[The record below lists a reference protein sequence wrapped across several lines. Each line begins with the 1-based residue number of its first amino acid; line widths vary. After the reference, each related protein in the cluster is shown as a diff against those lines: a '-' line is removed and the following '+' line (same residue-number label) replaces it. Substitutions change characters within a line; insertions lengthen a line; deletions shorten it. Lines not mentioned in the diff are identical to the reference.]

1 MMSAANPAIAAT
13 REQGL
18 QAPLRAQFRQRAA
31 DAWFDL
37 RRMLG
42 WSGLAGIACLLAA
55 FAFWC
60 LWVRGS
66 DEAMASLRHDLRA
79 LREQARLAPPVVRAP
94 TSDEQ
99 LRAFMAHFPPREQIG
114 AALDDFSRLAVQN
127 QLTLP
132 SGDYKFT
139 ESKNLRLA
147 RYEIHF
153 PVRGSYAQVYSLI
166 AAALNA
172 MPNLALDEIAIK
184 RESRLA
190 GEIEAQLRFSLYLRQ
205 D

>member
-1 MMSAANPAIAAT
+1 MSVANPTVVAAKET
-13 REQGL
+13 DLELPSG
-18 QAPLRAQFRQRAA
+18 AQLRQRAA

-42 WSGLAGIACLLAA
+42 WSGLAGIVCLFAA

-60 LWVRGS
+60 VWVRGS
-66 DEAMASLRHDLRA
+66 DETMARLRHDLRA

-114 AALDDFSRLAVQN
+114 AALDDFSRLAGQN

-132 SGDYKFT
+132 SGDYKLT
-139 ESKNLRLA
+139 EGKDLRLA

-190 GEIEAQLRFSLYLRQ
+190 NEIEVQLRFSLYLRQ

>member
-1 MMSAANPAIAAT
+1 MSAVDLTIV
-13 REQGL
+13 
-18 QAPLRAQFRQRAA
+18 APQEPGAPSRYRARRRHAAA

-60 LWVRGS
+60 VWVRGS
-66 DEAMASLRHDLRA
+66 DEAMARLRHDLRG
-79 LREQARLAPPVVRAP
+79 LREQARLAQPVVRAP

-99 LRAFMAHFPPREQIG
+99 LRAFLAHFPPREQIS
-114 AALDDFSRLAVQN
+114 AALDDFSRLAGQN

-132 SGDYKFT
+132 SGDYKLT

-147 RYEIHF
+147 CYEIHF

>member
-1 MMSAANPAIAAT
+1 MSAVDLPMIAA
-13 REQGL
+13 REAGSPSPRWARGR
-18 QAPLRAQFRQRAA
+18 QAAA
-31 DAWFDL
+31 DSWFDL

-42 WSGLAGIACLLAA
+42 WSGLAGIVFLLAA
-55 FAFWC
+55 LAFWC
-60 LWVRGS
+60 TWVRGS
-66 DEAMASLRHDLRA
+66 DEAMERLRQDLRV

-99 LRAFMAHFPPREQIG
+99 MRAFMAHFPPREQIG
-114 AALDDFSRLAVQN
+114 AALDDFSRLAGQN
-127 QLTLP
+127 QLALP
-132 SGDYKFT
+132 SGDYKLT
-139 ESKNLRLA
+139 EGKNLRLA

-184 RESRLA
+184 RESRMA
-190 GEIEAQLRFSLYLRQ
+190 NEIEAQLRFSLYLRQ

>member
-1 MMSAANPAIAAT
+1 MSAVDLAIVAAPEAGSPP
-13 REQGL
+13 RY
-18 QAPLRAQFRQRAA
+18 RAGSRLAVA

-42 WSGLAGIACLLAA
+42 WSGLAGIAFLLAA

-60 LWVRGS
+60 IWVRGS
-66 DEAMASLRHDLRA
+66 DEALGRLRGDLRM
-79 LREQARLAPPVVRAP
+79 LREQARLAPPVARAP
-94 TSDEQ
+94 NADEQ
-99 LRAFMAHFPPREQIG
+99 LRAFLAHFPPREQIG
-114 AALDDFSRLAVQN
+114 AALDDFSRLAGQN
-127 QLTLP
+127 QLALP
-132 SGDYKFT
+132 SGDYKLT
-139 ESKNLRLA
+139 EGKNLRLA